1 MHKVLLL
8 LGVVALAACA
18 PAPPPV
24 EAEPASPAY
33 RDEALARLSSIE
45 EKVVGLA
52 EAVPDKS
59 YTWRPGEGVRSVSEV
74 YLHIAAANYGI
85 SEQLRHTAA
94 GGFQLRRLRHADHR
108 QGRDRGESQGLFRA
122 HSGGHRKAERRTVR
136 RSLEDVRSGYDHAA
150 SRLGLARASQRTYG
164 SIDRL
169 RPCKQG
175 RAALESGR
183 GIIHFRRCGRCTAY
197 FYSPEAAGI

>member
-1 MHKVLLL
+1 MYKSLLL
-8 LGVVALAACA
+8 LSLIVLAACA

-52 EAVPDKS
+52 EAVPAES

-85 SEQLRHTAA
+85 PNNFGTPAPEGFSFEGYDTQTTDKDEIVPKVKESFAHIRGAIEKLSAEQSEEDVKMFGQDMTM
-94 GGFQLRRLRHADHR
+94 R
-108 QGRDRGESQGLFRA
+108 QAVWASLEHLSEHLGQSIAYARVNKVEPPWSQG
-122 HSGGHRKAERRTVR
+122 GE
-136 RSLEDVRSGYDHAA
+136 
-150 SRLGLARASQRTYG
+150 
-164 SIDRL
+164 
-169 RPCKQG
+169 
-175 RAALESGR
+175 
-183 GIIHFRRCGRCTAY
+183 
-197 FYSPEAAGI
+197 